1 MVRPGRRPLVLTT
14 DAFVEGVHFRRDWAP
29 PRVLGARAFLANA
42 SDVAAMGGMPAF
54 ALVALEAPPRTPVA
68 WLDALVAGVTAAAR
82 RAGAT
87 IVGGNVTAGPHVALT
102 IALVGTAPGRVVA
115 RAGAKPGDDVWV
127 TGALGASGAA
137 VRALRRGT
145 RGRLPIPP
153 LRVAAGVLLARHAHA
168 MIDVSD
174 GLVQDVGHVCAASRV
189 GAELE
194 LARVPVAPACR
205 RALGAAAS
213 RFAATAGEDYELVV
227 IAPPGARAALGRL
240 APRLGCRLTRSGHI
254 VRGRDVVLVDARGIR
269 LRSGRARGFDH
280 FR

>member
-1 MVRPGRRPLVLTT
+1 
-14 DAFVEGVHFRRDWAP
+14 
-29 PRVLGARAFLANA
+29 
-42 SDVAAMGGMPAF
+42 
-54 ALVALEAPPRTPVA
+54 
-68 WLDALVAGVTAAAR
+68 
-82 RAGAT
+82 
-87 IVGGNVTAGPHVALT
+87 
-102 IALVGTAPGRVVA
+102 
-115 RAGAKPGDDVWV
+115 VWV

-240 APRLGCRLTRSGHI
+240 APRLGCRLTRIGHI
-254 VRGRDVVLVDARGIR
+254 VRGRDVVLVDARGGR
-269 LRSGRARGFDH
+269 LPPGRPRGFDH